1 LYDLHVLVSALRD
14 ERPGLVHAGRMEVQ
28 AGDPARRADPVR
40 QQVQDSLR
48 AAAKIDHAAAL
59 GDPCPVQQHLAV
71 IAQLIGLAP
80 EPAQL
85 GGAVPQRIRRASAG
99 HF

>member
-14 ERPGLVHAGRMEVQ
+14 ERPGLRHAGRMEVH
-28 AGDPARRADPVR
+28 AGDPARRADPVC
-40 QQVQDSLR
+40 QQIQDSLR

-59 GDPCPVQQHLAV
+59 GDPYPVQQHLAV

-80 EPAQL
+80 QPVPL
-85 GGAVPQRIRRASAG
+85 GGAVPQRIRRASVG